1 MRKFVLIFI
10 FFFLTLSKSFAQVKF
25 ELIATAKKDTVY
37 YSLKYHGPSQFNG
50 VSVTCNWLTMREDV
64 YFFSPYP
71 FGGLNYVRSSGI
83 FPGNKYKFK
92 HKVSAGYD
100 YDVFLDSGQQ
110 QVFAY
115 CENFG
120 TIPDTILCANLEVY
134 GSINDKNVKYSVYP
148 SGQNDCP
155 FERVYCQ
162 AGLTINGISLGSFA
176 NTTLH
181 QSKDCDLKVVAVV
194 FNQYTL
200 QPVSL
205 GAFLPN
211 CADGRKWKSFGYPTD
226 DQVFFDFNLKTDSGQ
241 KYFSDFV
248 DAIETGDHVF
258 LATAKRNQF
267 VYKTNVFKNAL
278 FKLGLDLNTYNGI
291 STQYDLL
298 AAYGRKGLKSGKMK
312 FFASWANDHKQY
324 EIFMLSG
331 QPLDTSFDFA
341 PCYEVL
347 TKKILEQQP
356 KIGLNQIQKL
366 SQVKVFPNPTQKN
379 WSVFSNTNCN
389 FTVFNAQMQVVKQ
402 FGVLAAET
410 YELNASDLPTGI
422 YFLKNDSGSILK
434 IVKSSN

>member
-71 FGGLNYVRSSGI
+71 FGGLNYVRSSGL
-83 FPGNKYKFK
+83 FPGNKYKL
-92 HKVSAGYD
+92 SAGYD

-134 GSINDKNVKYSVYP
+134 GIINDKNVKYSVYP

-162 AGLTINGISLGSFA
+162 AGLTINGVSLGSYA
-176 NTTLH
+176 NSTLN
-181 QSKDCDLKVVAVV
+181 QSTSCDLKVVAVV

-200 QPVSL
+200 KPVSL

-211 CADGRKWKSFGYPTD
+211 CPDGRKWKSFGYPTD

-241 KYFSDFV
+241 QYFSDFV

-267 VYKTNVFKNAL
+267 VYKTNVFKNAM
-278 FKLGLDLNTYNGI
+278 FKLGLDFNTYNGI

-312 FFASWANDHKQY
+312 FFASWENDHKQY

-356 KIGLNQIQKL
+356 KIGVNQIQKL

-379 WSVFSNTNCN
+379 WSVFSNINCN

-402 FGVLAAET
+402 FGVLAGET
-410 YELNASDLPTGI
+410 FELNASDLPTGI
-422 YFLKNDSGSILK
+422 YFLKNDSGSTLK

>member
-1 MRKFVLIFI
+1 
-10 FFFLTLSKSFAQVKF
+10 
-25 ELIATAKKDTVY
+25 
-37 YSLKYHGPSQFNG
+37 
-50 VSVTCNWLTMREDV
+50 MREDV

-162 AGLTINGISLGSFA
+162 AGLTINGVSLGSYA
-176 NTTLH
+176 NSTLH
-181 QSKDCDLKVVAVV
+181 QSTSCDLKVVAVV

-200 QPVSL
+200 KPVSL

-211 CADGRKWKSFGYPTD
+211 CPDGRKWKSFGYPTD

-241 KYFSDFV
+241 QYFSDFV

-324 EIFMLSG
+324 EIFMLQG

-356 KIGLNQIQKL
+356 KIGVNQIQKL

-379 WSVFSNTNCN
+379 WSVFSNINCN

-410 YELNASDLPTGI
+410 FELNASDLPTGI
-422 YFLKNDSGSILK
+422 YFLKNDSGSTLK

>member
-1 MRKFVLIFI
+1 MRKFVLILI
-10 FFFLTLSKSFAQVKF
+10 FFFFTWSKSFGQVKF

-50 VSVTCNWLTMREDV
+50 VSITCNWLTMREDV
-64 YFFSPYP
+64 YFFSPFP

-200 QPVSL
+200 KPVSL

-211 CADGRKWKSFGYPTD
+211 CPDGRKWKSFGYPTD

-324 EIFMLSG
+324 EIFMLQG
-331 QPLDTSFDFA
+331 QPLDTSYDFA

-356 KIGLNQIQKL
+356 KL
-366 SQVKVFPNPTQKN
+366 KVVLKYHIPQFKVYPNPTASQWSVYSQKN
-379 WSVFSNTNCN
+379 AK
-389 FTVFNAQMQVVKQ
+389 FTLYNAQMQRIKQ
-402 FGVLAAET
+402 FSVDAGQTV
-410 YELNASDLPTGI
+410 ELNAFELSTGV
-422 YFLKNDSGSILK
+422 YFLQGDGATMK
-434 IVKSSN
+434 IMKSTN

>member
-1 MRKFVLIFI
+1 
-10 FFFLTLSKSFAQVKF
+10 
-25 ELIATAKKDTVY
+25 
-37 YSLKYHGPSQFNG
+37 
-50 VSVTCNWLTMREDV
+50 
-64 YFFSPYP
+64 
-71 FGGLNYVRSSGI
+71 
-83 FPGNKYKFK
+83 
-92 HKVSAGYD
+92 
-100 YDVFLDSGQQ
+100 
-110 QVFAY
+110 
-115 CENFG
+115 
-120 TIPDTILCANLEVY
+120 
-134 GSINDKNVKYSVYP
+134 
-148 SGQNDCP
+148 
-155 FERVYCQ
+155 VYCQ

-241 KYFSDFV
+241 QYFSDFV
-248 DAIETGDHVF
+248 DAVEAGDHVF
-258 LATAKRNQF
+258 LATAKRIQF
-267 VYKTNVFKNAL
+267 VKKTNVFKNAL
-278 FKLGLDLNTYNGI
+278 TKLGMDLNAYNMIG
-291 STQYDLL
+291 TQDDLM
-298 AAYGRKGLKSGKMK
+298 AAYGRKGLKTGKMK
-312 FFASWANDHKQY
+312 FFSGWQNVHKQY

-356 KIGLNQIQKL
+356 KIGVNQIQKL

-379 WSVFSNTNCN
+379 WSVFSNINCN
-389 FTVFNAQMQVVKQ
+389 FTVFNAQMQVVNQ
-402 FGVLAAET
+402 FGVLAGET
-410 YELNASDLPTGI
+410 FELNASDLPTGI
-422 YFLKNDSGSILK
+422 YFLKNDSGSTLK

>member
-1 MRKFVLIFI
+1 MRKIALFLLLFFI
-10 FFFLTLSKSFAQVKF
+10 SLSKLSAQVKF

-50 VSVTCNWLTMREDV
+50 VSITCNWLTMREDG
-64 YFFSPYP
+64 YFFSPFP

-92 HKVSAGYD
+92 HKVSAGYNF
-100 YDVFLDSGQQ
+100 DVFLDSGQQ
-110 QVFAY
+110 EVFAY

-134 GSINDKNVKYSVYP
+134 GLIDDKNVKYAVYP

-162 AGLTINGISLGSFA
+162 TGLTIYGISLGSFA
-176 NTTLH
+176 NSTLH
-181 QSKDCDLKVVAVV
+181 QSTECDLKVVAVV

-200 QPVSL
+200 KPVSL

-211 CADGRKWKSFGYPTD
+211 CPDGRKWKSFGYPTD

-267 VYKTNVFKNAL
+267 VYKTNVFKNTL

-291 STQYDLL
+291 PTQSDLL

-312 FFASWANDHKQY
+312 FFAAWQNVHKQY
-324 EIFMLSG
+324 EIFMLPN
-331 QPLDTSFDFA
+331 QPLDTAYDFA

-356 KIGLNQIQKL
+356 KLKGVIKYQIPQF
-366 SQVKVFPNPTQKN
+366 KVYPNPTANIWSVYSQKN
-379 WSVFSNTNCN
+379 AK
-389 FTVFNAQMQVVKQ
+389 FTLYNAQMQCIKLFSVDA
-402 FGVLAAET
+402 GET
-410 YELNASDLPTGI
+410 VELNANGFSKGV
-422 YFLKNDSGSILK
+422 YFLQGDGATMK
-434 IVKSSN
+434 IMKSTN

>member
-1 MRKFVLIFI
+1 
-10 FFFLTLSKSFAQVKF
+10 
-25 ELIATAKKDTVY
+25 
-37 YSLKYHGPSQFNG
+37 
-50 VSVTCNWLTMREDV
+50 MREDV
-64 YFFSPYP
+64 YFFSPFP
-71 FGGLNYVRSSGI
+71 FGGLNYVRSAGI

-92 HKVSAGYD
+92 HKVTAGYD

-134 GSINDKNVKYSVYP
+134 GIINDKNVKYSVYP

-200 QPVSL
+200 KPVSL

-211 CADGRKWKSFGYPTD
+211 CPDGRKWKSFGYPTD
-226 DQVFFDFNLKTDSGQ
+226 DQVFFDFNLETDSGQ

-324 EIFMLSG
+324 EIFMLQG
-331 QPLDTSFDFA
+331 QPLDTSYDFA

-356 KIGLNQIQKL
+356 KL
-366 SQVKVFPNPTQKN
+366 KVVLKYHIPQFKVYPNPTASQWSVYSQKN
-379 WSVFSNTNCN
+379 AK
-389 FTVFNAQMQVVKQ
+389 FTLYNAQMQRIKQ
-402 FGVLAAET
+402 FSVDAGQTV
-410 YELNASDLPTGI
+410 ELNAFELSTGV
-422 YFLKNDSGSILK
+422 YFLQGDGATMK
-434 IVKSSN
+434 IMKSTN